1 MFSDFDIARAVANAK
16 IVTPDQVAHNAAE
29 LAMITI
35 SLRIA
40 RAAGAPL
47 HLVRFED
54 GIAALVNADPS
65 DKAAWCWALA
75 STYRAAMAG
84 ATGKIDID
92 AV

>member
-1 MFSDFDIARAVANAK
+1 MSNNFDVARAVATAK
-16 IVTPDQVAHNAAE
+16 IITPDQAAHNAAE
-29 LAMITI
+29 LAMLTI

-40 RAAGAPL
+40 RTAGAPL
-47 HLVRFED
+47 HIVQFE
-54 GIAALVNADPS
+54 GGVTVLVNADPS

-75 STYRAAMAG
+75 GTYRSVMAG